1 MASGLGFLFGISP
14 SVSSFLALLWS
25 FSFASSDASLVLVG
39 ARKLGDCA
47 CVEVAMARG
56 LMFWSKAE
64 VLQKTGPLK
73 GLGKAGLVSDRGRGR
88 QNQSMMNDWRHAHT
102 PHQRQGSGVLW
113 DLLLRTFQLS
123 SVPTCYVTCSIY
135 LLFRWQ
141 RERERATGTTQ
152 TAGASVQTEI
162 HVRDTFDVRQR

>member
-64 VLQKTGPLK
+64 VLQKTAPLK
-73 GLGKAGLVSDRGRGR
+73 GLGKAGLVVAIGGGGGRI
-88 QNQSMMNDWRHAHT
+88 NQ
-102 PHQRQGSGVLW
+102 
-113 DLLLRTFQLS
+113 
-123 SVPTCYVTCSIY
+123 
-135 LLFRWQ
+135 
-141 RERERATGTTQ
+141 
-152 TAGASVQTEI
+152 
-162 HVRDTFDVRQR
+162 